1 MLPKQRLAGPCGG
14 KLPLSNMATQSNR
27 AWISPV
33 FMTPGT
39 HFNLVTQLPDF
50 LSPAAHLSLSVYLLF
65 TFHFHLTWSAAS
77 SIRFT
82 SMFTINSLTVT
93 LASLLS
99 LSPLH
104 HQDSSSLKSYYYLFV
119 YWPISI
125 SLSSLDLFL
134 YWQWNSTG
142 LHLTPLHLS
151 CLSPPARCGGLGLHD
166 AVNPAASACL
176 TPATSLTGQPEVAHT
191 DTHNREQTPDVAMTN
206 PMAKS
211 WGIKAIKLGK
221 PLDCC
226 NVMMR
231 KVWLIVNVGVFFK
244 QIC

>member
-14 KLPLSNMATQSNR
+14 KLPLSNTATQSNR

-191 DTHNREQTPDVAMTN
+191 DTHNREQTPDVAMTK

-231 KVWLIVNVGVFFK
+231 KVWLIVNVGGFFK